1 MPWDLDVAAIW
12 AETDELAAAD
22 AADAGN
28 LARRELLAAL
38 AAADAGTWG
47 RRGPG
52 QPGSARRVPGCS
64 DSSAGGFGTGQLLDI
79 APGGSALLGFAERV
93 ADDEE
98 RLGGAT
104 EDEIVGLICA
114 LDRAEASACFLKH
127 AAVAEFIR

>member
-12 AETDELAAAD
+12 AETGELAASD

-28 LARRELLAAL
+28 LDRRELLAAL
-38 AAADAGTWG
+38 AAADARTRG

-52 QPGSARRVPGCS
+52 QPGSARRVPGWS
-64 DSSAGGFGTGQLLDI
+64 DSSAGGFGTGQPLDI

-98 RLGGAT
+98 RLADAT
-104 EDEIVGLICA
+104 
-114 LDRAEASACFLKH
+114 
-127 AAVAEFIR
+127 